1 MALLSTWTA
10 LHDHDHDHDE
20 DDGEDHEDHD
30 HDVDDEDGE
39 DDVDE
44 LPLKIYEKFPI
55 VSNWFH
61 YFDALLRCFYSGYLC
76 SKSTSSLRQNLLNA
90 MFDLNQN

>member
-10 LHDHDHDHDE
+10 RHDHDHDHDE
-20 DDGEDHEDHD
+20 DDGEDDEDHD

-44 LPLKIYEKFPI
+44 LPFKIHEKVAQ
-55 VSNWFH
+55 VSNCFQLISLFWCS
-61 YFDALLRCFYSGYLC
+61 ASVLL
-76 SKSTSSLRQNLLNA
+76 QWLLV
-90 MFDLNQN
+90 F